1 LPEEGPSANIGR
13 VTSKTPAERAL
24 DLLVFAP
31 LGLALSARDLLPTLV
46 EKGRQQFTGQVTQAK
61 VIGQFAVQQG
71 SKEAGKAF
79 EKARSSAESTLSA
92 RLGENGA
99 GPAPGT
105 VARQPAAPSRPAPTP
120 VRPAPSRVRPT
131 PAAAATPT
139 PASAGPAPAPEP
151 VRAEPAPTP
160 GAPAPLAGTLAIPA
174 YDSLSASQVV
184 PRLSGLSATEL
195 EAVRD
200 YEAAHRG
207 RKTILNRVAQLQS
220 A

>member
-1 LPEEGPSANIGR
+1 

-24 DLLVFAP
+24 DILVFAP

-46 EKGRQQFTGQVTQAK
+46 EKGRQQLTGQVTQAR
-61 VIGQFAVQQG
+61 VIGQFAFQQG

-79 EKARSSAESTLSA
+79 ERARSSAESTLSA
-92 RLGENGA
+92 RLGENGS
-99 GPAPGT
+99 GPAPAT
-105 VARQPAAPSRPAPTP
+105 EARQPTAPSRPTP
-120 VRPAPSRVRPT
+120 PPARPAPTQPRPSPTAAAPT
-131 PAAAATPT
+131 PAA
-139 PASAGPAPAPEP
+139 AGPAPAPEP

-160 GAPAPLAGTLAIPA
+160 GTPAPLASTLAIPA

-184 PRLSGLSATEL
+184 PRLSGLSPAEL
-195 EAVRD
+195 EAVRT

>member
-1 LPEEGPSANIGR
+1 

-24 DLLVFAP
+24 DILVFAP

-46 EKGRQQFTGQVTQAK
+46 EKGRQQLTGQVTQAR

-79 EKARSSAESTLSA
+79 ERARSSAESTLSA
-92 RLGENGA
+92 RLGENGSD
-99 GPAPGT
+99 PAPAT
-105 VARQPAAPSRPAPTP
+105 EARQPAAPSTEARQPA
-120 VRPAPSRVRPT
+120 ASRPT
-131 PAAAATPT
+131 PPPARPTPTQRRPSPTAATPT
-139 PASAGPAPAPEP
+139 PAAAGPAPAPEP

-160 GAPAPLAGTLAIPA
+160 GTPAPLAGTLAIPA

-184 PRLSGLSATEL
+184 PRLSGLSPAEL
-195 EAVRD
+195 EAVRT

>member
-1 LPEEGPSANIGR
+1 

-24 DLLVFAP
+24 DLLLYAP
-31 LGLALSARDLLPTLV
+31 LGLALSARDLLPSLV
-46 EKGRQQFTGQVTQAK
+46 EKGRQQLGGQVTQAR

-92 RLGENGA
+92 RLGENGSV
-99 GPAPGT
+99 PAAAP
-105 VARQPAAPSRPAPTP
+105 APAAPTPSPARPVATHRPAPAP
-120 VRPAPSRVRPT
+120 VRPAPTEVRPTPTAAAAPT
-131 PAAAATPT
+131 PAAAEPV
-139 PASAGPAPAPEP
+139 PAPEP
-151 VRAEPAPTP
+151 VRAGPPPTP

-184 PRLSGLSATEL
+184 PRLSGLSSAEL